1 MNRYK
6 FKRAQVLSS
15 TFKGHATFHFVHVL
29 KMKMFMV
36 FGQTKK
42 DKDTLSPRSHTI
54 LWILTTYFL
63 PILILLGFNSRP
75 MES

>member
-1 MNRYK
+1 MDRKYLRKGHAEEKIHQAHQHFMNRYK

-54 LWILTTYFL
+54 L
-63 PILILLGFNSRP
+63 
-75 MES
+75 